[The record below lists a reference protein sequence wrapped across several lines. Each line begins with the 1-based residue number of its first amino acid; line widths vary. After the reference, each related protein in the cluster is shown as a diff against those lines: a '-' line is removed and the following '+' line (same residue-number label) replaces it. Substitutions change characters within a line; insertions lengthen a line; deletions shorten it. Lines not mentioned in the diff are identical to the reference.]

1 MPVGAIAVTKA
12 LISAWPDARTRL
24 TELYDRG
31 VASSDRGV
39 ASSDGVSGLIP
50 SAFQTTCN

>member
-12 LISAWPDARTRL
+12 LISALPDVRARL
-24 TELYDRG
+24 TEPYDRG

-39 ASSDGVSGLIP
+39 ASSDRGVAS
-50 SAFQTTCN
+50 S